1 MPGRVSTE
9 QRASPSLLDEIPWYK
24 TSRNGFLIY
33 YALSSNFWWENP
45 STEQHERS
53 WLHHTPSSYI
63 AQQYIA
69 VKTQIIVTIFFK
81 SDSPTTIHTYA
92 CIIRQIRY
100 CTIIWTKKH
109 QIVLSSIKH
118 FILRSTTYALLV
130 LKLHGAFK
138 GWNLLLVSDSS
149 QIDLWYLKIVRLY
162 Y

>member
-1 MPGRVSTE
+1 MYLLPTYSINRFKEGGGCPAARVSTE

-69 VKTQIIVTIFFK
+69 VKTQIVVTIFFK

-100 CTIIWTKKH
+100 CTIIWTKKTRSCYPK
-109 QIVLSSIKH
+109 LSTLFLGRRPMH
-118 FILRSTTYALLV
+118 Y
-130 LKLHGAFK
+130 
-138 GWNLLLVSDSS
+138 
-149 QIDLWYLKIVRLY
+149 
-162 Y
+162 